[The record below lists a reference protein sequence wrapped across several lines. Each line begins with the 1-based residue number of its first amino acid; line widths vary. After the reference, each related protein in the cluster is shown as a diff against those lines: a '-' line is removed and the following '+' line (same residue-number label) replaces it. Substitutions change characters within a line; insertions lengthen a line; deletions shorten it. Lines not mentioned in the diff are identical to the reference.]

1 MLGILKSEVTGNL
14 ADRAGGEKQP
24 FLCGADDFVLY
35 PFQSCLPRFFLNQ
48 VAEVVGRKAKFAQV
62 FHDGPGLAGGEVAAL
77 IEGNAA
83 PRQLGIERTAAVNPG
98 SETTDVN
105 NGFYNGKQ
113 RLKAIIIIAKKTFLV
128 LSTISLH
135 YQQVTSTVTG
145 AVQTL

>member
-1 MLGILKSEVTGNL
+1 MSSRIGFFSIFVGSHSGHSFEYPCKMLGILKSEVTGNL

-98 SETTDVN
+98 SETTD
-105 NGFYNGKQ
+105 GLFGIGIGKI
-113 RLKAIIIIAKKTFLV
+113 KA
-128 LSTISLH
+128 
-135 YQQVTSTVTG
+135 G
-145 AVQTL
+145 